1 MTALEG
7 IRVIELG
14 TLVAAPYCGK
24 LLGDLGADV
33 VKVEPIGGDPARRIA
48 VFPGVAVEPEASPL
62 FLFNNTSKRGIRC
75 DLERD
80 DDRALLGALL
90 ERADV
95 LVEDTA
101 HGWLDAIGLGPAE
114 LRRRNPG
121 LVITSITPYGRSG
134 RRAAMP
140 GGELTVTHAGG
151 LGSLLPSR
159 SEDVDRAPIKLGGW
173 QVAHTG
179 GIVAA
184 LATLGALYG
193 RRRSG
198 RGRRVDV
205 SLQEVVL
212 ALVAPLVPG
221 PRYNGTSWS
230 RVPDRP
236 PSMGRLRTRDGY
248 VIVNAFDDHHF
259 DAFREVMGRPD
270 WCAGDEW
277 KSMEYRSQHMM
288 EIGDRMEAFMLEQA
302 KDDIHH
308 RAARKSIPIGPICSA
323 ADVMANPQYAARG
336 FFTEIEHPVA
346 GRRRYAGAPY
356 QMAASQPRI
365 TRPAPLLGEHDA
377 EVRAEMAAAP
387 PMRAVQGGSDVAA
400 TGGVR
405 EGGAGRA
412 GALAGAP
419 APGSATRGIDADRLP
434 LAGVRIAEFC
444 WVWAG
449 PYCGLLLA
457 SLGAEVIKVEGHRRT
472 DMTRRNVIWPLPEPA
487 PRMLPP
493 NQGLAFNT
501 VNMNKLSLA
510 VDLSRPEG
518 AEVARRLARLADV
531 VVDNMRP
538 GAMGGL
544 GLGWDELRQV
554 RSDLIVAS
562 SSGRGYQGPEGR
574 YLGFASVHQ
583 GIGGGA
589 YVTGHA
595 DDHPCHS
602 GGDVDLMNAMT
613 LALSIVAALHHRAR
627 TGEGQFIDYSQC
639 EGASALVGDLL
650 LAHEMTGL
658 VPERM
663 GNAHPSSAPHGVY
676 RAWGVDRWVAI
687 EAHDDASFA
696 RLASVVGRPEL
707 ALDPRFATAA
717 ARKANEAALDDVL
730 GAWIRRRD
738 RDSVVAALEA
748 ASVAAAPVRDGRDL
762 YADRHLRD
770 REAFVRVEHPELG
783 ELELVRAP
791 WRLDD
796 EPAPAKHA
804 PLLGED
810 DDEILGGLLGFGADE
825 IAALRAADVVL

>member
-1 MTALEG
+1 MPALDD

-14 TLVAAPYCGK
+14 SLVAAPYCGK

-33 VKVEPIGGDPARRIA
+33 VKVEPPQGDPARRTS

-62 FLFNNTSKRGIRC
+62 FLWNNTSKRGIRC
-75 DLERD
+75 DLAAGTRD
-80 DDRALLGALL
+80 RELLADLLAGADALI
-90 ERADV
+90 
-95 LVEDTA
+95 EDTP
-101 HGWLDAIGLGPAE
+101 HGFLESIGLGRDE
-114 LRRRNPG
+114 LARRNPS
-121 LVITSITPYGRSG
+121 LVVTSISPYGRTG
-134 RRAAMP
+134 RRAAVP

-173 QVAHTG
+173 QVAHTV

-184 LATLGALYG
+184 LATLGALLG
-193 RRRSG
+193 RRRDG
-198 RGRRVDV
+198 RGRHVDV
-205 SLQEVVL
+205 SMQEVVL

-236 PSMGRLRTRDGY
+236 PAMGRLRTRDGY
-248 VIVNAFDDHHF
+248 VILNAFDDHHF
-259 DAFREVMGRPD
+259 DAFREVMGRPA

-277 KSMEYRSQHMM
+277 KSMAYRSQHFMD
-288 EIGDRMEAFMLEQA
+288 IGERLEAWMLEQT

-308 RAARKSIPIGPICSA
+308 RAAKKGIPIGPICSA
-323 ADVMANPQYAARG
+323 ADVMANPQFAARG
-336 FFTEIEHPVA
+336 FFTEVEHPVA
-346 GRRRYAGAPY
+346 GRTRTLGVPY
-356 QMAASQPRI
+356 QMAASPARI
-365 TRPAPLLGEHDA
+365 SRPAPLLGQHDD
-377 EVRAEMAAAP
+377 EVRAEVGDAS
-387 PMRAVQGGSDVAA
+387 RVRVVQGGSGAVGAPS
-400 TGGVR
+400 
-405 EGGAGRA
+405 GGAGIAAA
-412 GALAGAP
+412 GGRVSGGAP
-419 APGSATRGIDADRLP
+419 PGATDRLP
-434 LAGVRIAEFC
+434 LRGVRIAELC

-449 PYCGLLLA
+449 PYCGTLLA

-501 VNMNKLSLA
+501 VNLGKKSLA

-518 AEVARRLARLADV
+518 AAVARKLAALSDV

-538 GAMGGL
+538 RALEAL
-544 GLGWDELRQV
+544 GLGYQDLRQV
-554 RSDLIVAS
+554 RRDIIVAS
-562 SSGRGYQGPEGR
+562 SSGRGYQGPESN

-589 YVTGHA
+589 YVTGYA

-613 LALSIVAALHHRAR
+613 LALAIVAALHHRAR

-639 EGASALVGDLL
+639 EGASELVGDLL
-650 LAHEMTGL
+650 LAHEMTGR

-663 GNAHPSSAPHGVY
+663 GNADPASAPHGVY

-687 EAHDDASFA
+687 EVHDDAAFA
-696 RLASVVGRPEL
+696 RLAAAIEQPGL
-707 ALDPRFATAA
+707 ASDPRFATAP
-717 ARKANEAALDDVL
+717 ARKRNEAELDGVL
-730 GAWIRRRD
+730 SAWIRRRD
-738 RDSVVAALEA
+738 RDAVVAQLEA
-748 ASVAAAPVRDGRDL
+748 AGVAAAPVRDGRDL

-770 REAFVRVEHPELG
+770 REAFVTVDHPELG
-783 ELELVRAP
+783 QLELVRAP
-791 WRLDD
+791 WQLDG
-796 EPAPAKHA
+796 EPAPASVA
-804 PLLGED
+804 PLLGQHD
-810 DDEILGGLLGFGADE
+810 DAILGELLGYGADE